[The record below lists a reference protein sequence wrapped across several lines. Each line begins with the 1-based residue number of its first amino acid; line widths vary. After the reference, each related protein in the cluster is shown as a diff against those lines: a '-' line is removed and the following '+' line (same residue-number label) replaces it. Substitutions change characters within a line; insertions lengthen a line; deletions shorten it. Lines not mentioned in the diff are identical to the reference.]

1 MSQISTPAN
10 APQTPAAIQTVV
22 DYLPSPVEAELLH
35 LSQQWMD
42 AIRPLDEKR
51 LREILAPDFTLQIWD
66 ATRARQS
73 IESWMHMATNRLK
86 VASFAY
92 SGLNAQVFDDTAL
105 VFSRFAWSGHVDG
118 NPFSDHGFMTD
129 FWQKRDGKWRV
140 VARRSAPIQQIQLL
154 TDAPVPTVA

>member
-1 MSQISTPAN
+1 MSHA
-10 APQTPAAIQTVV
+10 AYPQSPAAIQATQA
-22 DYLPSPVEAELLH
+22 YIPTAEEAVLL
-35 LSQQWMD
+35 QRTEDWR
-42 AIRPLDEKR
+42 AAVTPFDEAR
-51 LREILAPDFTLQIWD
+51 LRDILAPDFTLQIWD

-118 NPFSDHGFMTD
+118 NPFSDHGFITD
-129 FWQKRDGKWRV
+129 FWKKRDGKWRV